1 MTAPRLTP
9 MFEQYLRIKEEYPD
23 ALLFYRMGDFYELF
37 FDDAEVAS
45 RELSITLT
53 SRNPNAEAKV
63 PMCGVPHHAAEG
75 YLAQLLDK
83 GYRVAICDQVEDPK
97 QAKGLVRR
105 EVTRVLTPGTVIE
118 DANLP
123 ARDSNYLAA
132 LYWDEVHGA
141 GGAAWADVSTGHWS
155 GLSSTREPELWQWL
169 VKIGARELLLPQGR
183 RVPTAFADMRAQVT
197 PLPERGAFDLDA
209 ARRNL
214 LEAQGVADL
223 DALGLSGKPELT
235 RACGALLFYLRQT
248 QKQDVSHLEDFRPLD
263 LSHHLI
269 LDEVTER
276 NLEIFRRL
284 DGRSGSGT
292 LVHVL
297 DRTVTPLGARLLAGR
312 LREPWRDPT
321 GIGRCLD
328 CVEFFFGRDA
338 ARAELRRALDEVH
351 DLERLS
357 TRVQLGRA
365 TPRDFA
371 ALRQS
376 LLALPRVRQT
386 LAAETGEIPA
396 ELRGVLQSWDDMSD
410 LAAHLD
416 AALVDNPPLA
426 SSEGGLF
433 KIGFNPELDDLIQL
447 TEHGE
452 ARVRELFEQERT
464 ASGIPKLKLG
474 FNKVFGYYFEV
485 SKAHQGAVPES
496 FIRRQTL
503 VNCERYVTPRLKELE
518 DRLLSASEERK
529 ALEYTLFLELR
540 ETLAQARARFVF
552 MAGAL
557 AGLDYW
563 QGLAEAARLN
573 SWTRPEIHNGLEIEI
588 EGGRHPVVEAAQG
601 AANYVP
607 NDVRLDESRRI
618 LLITG
623 PNMAGKSTVLRQT
636 AVITLMA
643 QIGSF
648 VPAARARIGV
658 ADRIFSR
665 VGASDNL
672 AQGQSTFMVEMMET
686 ARILRQATRRSLVIL
701 DEIGRGT
708 STFDGLALAWAV
720 AEDLAKR
727 AGGVRTLFATHYH
740 ELTSLEGK
748 LPGLRN
754 LNIAVREWK
763 GEIVFLRRLVPGPAD
778 KSYGIEV
785 ARLAGVP
792 RPVVERAREILANL
806 EEKSQD
812 ARTRGTLLSRQSS
825 LPGLDREVV
834 PGPGEESPLAKA
846 LRDLD
851 VDGLTPI
858 QALTL
863 LHQWKQTFKDGR

>member
-1 MTAPRLTP
+1 MSAPKLTP
-9 MFEQYLRIKEEYPD
+9 MFEQYLRIKAEHPD
-23 ALLFYRMGDFYELF
+23 TLLFYRMGDFYELF
-37 FDDAEVAS
+37 FEDAEIAS
-45 RELSITLT
+45 RELSIALT
-53 SRNPNAEAKV
+53 SRNPNSENKV

-75 YLAQLLDK
+75 YLAQLLEK
-83 GYRVAICDQVEDPK
+83 GFRVAICDQVEDPK
-97 QAKGLVRR
+97 LAKGLVRR
-105 EVTRVLTPGTVIE
+105 EVTRVLTPGTVVE

-123 ARDSNYLAA
+123 AKGSNFLAA
-132 LYWDEVHGA
+132 LYWDAGHER
-141 GGAAWADVSTGHWS
+141 GGAAWAEVSTGQWS

-169 VKIGARELLLPQGR
+169 AKLGVRELLLPQGR
-183 RVPTAFADMRAQVT
+183 TVPAAFADSGAQAVF
-197 PLPERGAFDLDA
+197 LPERGAFDLDT
-209 ARRNL
+209 ARRSL
-214 LEAQGVADL
+214 LEVQGVADL
-223 DALGLSGKPELT
+223 ASLGLEDKPELT

-248 QKQDVSHLEDFRPLD
+248 QKQDVSHLAGFRPLD
-263 LSHHLI
+263 LSRRLI

-284 DGRSGSGT
+284 DGRPSKGT
-292 LVHVL
+292 LFQVL
-297 DRTVTPLGARLLAGR
+297 DRTVTPLGARLLETR
-312 LREPWRDPT
+312 LREPWRDP
-321 GIGRCLD
+321 GSIGRCLD
-328 CVEFFFGRDA
+328 AVEHFFREDGVRQA
-338 ARAELRRALDEVH
+338 LRQALDQIH

-376 LLALPRVRQT
+376 LSALPQAR
-386 LAAETGEIPA
+386 AALSGENPPA
-396 ELRGVLQSWDDMSD
+396 DLRTMLESWDDMGD
-410 LAAHLD
+410 LAATLS
-416 AALVDNPPLA
+416 AALVDSPPLA
-426 SSEGGLF
+426 VTEGGLF
-433 KIGFNPELDDLIQL
+433 RLGYQPELDDLIQL

-452 ARVRELFEQERT
+452 ARVRELFEQERA

-474 FNKVFGYYFEV
+474 FNRVFGYYFEV
-485 SKAHQGAVPES
+485 SKAHQGPVPET

-529 ALEYTLFLELR
+529 ALEYKLFQELR
-540 ETLAQARARFVF
+540 QVLAQARARFVY
-552 MAGAL
+552 MAGVL

-563 QGLAEAARLN
+563 QGLAEAARLHD
-573 SWTRPEIHNGLEIEI
+573 WTRPEVHEGLEIIVES
-588 EGGRHPVVEAAQG
+588 GRHPVVEAAQG

-607 NDVRLDESRRI
+607 NDVRLDEERRI

-636 AVITLMA
+636 AVLTLMA

-648 VPAARARIGV
+648 VPARRARIGL

-720 AEDLAKR
+720 VEDLSRR

-740 ELTSLEGK
+740 ELTSLEGRI
-748 LPGLRN
+748 PGLRN

-763 GEIVFLRRLVPGPAD
+763 GDIVFLRRLVPGPAD

-792 RPVVERAREILANL
+792 RPVVERAREILAKL
-806 EEKSQD
+806 EEKSQNER
-812 ARTRGTLLSRQSS
+812 AQGAPRCSRPH
-825 LPGLDREVV
+825 LPGLETAGTT
-834 PGPGEESPLAKA
+834 PAAAESPLVSA
-846 LRDLD
+846 LRELD

-863 LHQWKQTFKDGR
+863 LHQWKQMLKDGQ